1 MQDPNER
8 DRMRVV
14 YQLPHM
20 EQIPVHTDIIYKT
33 IHGEDLKMDVYYPF
47 DRPSASIR
55 AAMIFVRGGSQRE
68 QVKRMREVP
77 QYVSWCQLMAASG
90 FIAVMFEHRPD
101 EGFTKLSEAG
111 SDVNDLFSF
120 IRTHG
125 RALGINPEALGVWT
139 CSDGSL
145 YGVSAALRGTP
156 TYIRCIIAYYGG
168 MTLLHRKYFHFNAEE
183 EDAARAFSPAYHLS
197 REDPANIAP
206 LFIAKAGKD
215 RAFLNEILDEFVTRA
230 NERNIPLTFM
240 NHPMG
245 EHGFDIF
252 NDDARTREIIKATLA
267 FAREHLTI

>member
-1 MQDPNER
+1 MQDQKAR
-8 DRMRVV
+8 DQMRVV

-20 EQIPVHTDIIYKT
+20 EQIPVYTDIIYKT
-33 IHGEDLKMDVYYPF
+33 IHSKDLKMDIYYPF
-47 DRPSASIR
+47 DRSPDSILP
-55 AAMIFVRGGSQRE
+55 AMIFVRGGSSQE
-68 QVKRMREVP
+68 QVKRMREAS
-77 QYVSWCQLMAASG
+77 QYVSWCQLVAASG
-90 FIAVMFEHRPD
+90 LIAVMFEHRSD

-120 IRTHG
+120 IHTHG
-125 RALGINPEALGVWT
+125 RDLGINPHALGVWT

-168 MTLLHRKYFHFNAEE
+168 MTLLNHKYFHFCSEE
-183 EDAARAFSPAYHLS
+183 EDAARTYSPAYHLG
-197 REDPANIAP
+197 REDPANIPP

-215 RAFLNEILDEFVTRA
+215 KAFLNEILDEFVTRA

-267 FAREHLTI
+267 FALEHLE